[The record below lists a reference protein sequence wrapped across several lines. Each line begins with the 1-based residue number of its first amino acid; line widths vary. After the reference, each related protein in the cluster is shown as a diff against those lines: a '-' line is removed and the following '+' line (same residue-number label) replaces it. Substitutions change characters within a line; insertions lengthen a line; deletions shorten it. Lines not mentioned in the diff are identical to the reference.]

1 MPTGRVKWFSLE
13 KGFGFISNDEG
24 EDVYLAATSLP
35 EGVTTVKPGTKI
47 EFSII
52 DSRKGPQAMSVHVV
66 DAPVSL
72 AENSRVNS
80 DDLAATSLPEGVAT
94 VKPGTKIEFSIIDS
108 RKGPQAMSVRI
119 ADAPVSLAENSR
131 VNSDD
136 LAAMIEDTIKIL
148 DKVGNGLRHGRHPS
162 GPDAERLGRVL
173 RGIAGQL
180 EA

>member
-35 EGVTTVKPGTKI
+35 EGV
-47 EFSII
+47 
-52 DSRKGPQAMSVHVV
+52 
-66 DAPVSL
+66 
-72 AENSRVNS
+72 
-80 DDLAATSLPEGVAT
+80 AT
-94 VKPGTKIEFSIIDS
+94 VKPGTKIEFSVIDS

-119 ADAPVSLAENSR
+119 VDTPVSLSDNAR

-162 GPDAERLGRVL
+162 GPEAERLGRVL

-180 EA
+180 ES

>member
-1 MPTGRVKWFSLE
+1 MPSGPDKWFSLE

-24 EDVYLAATSLP
+24 EDV
-35 EGVTTVKPGTKI
+35 
-47 EFSII
+47 
-52 DSRKGPQAMSVHVV
+52 
-66 DAPVSL
+66 
-72 AENSRVNS
+72 
-80 DDLAATSLPEGVAT
+80 DLAASSLPEGVAT

-119 ADAPVSLAENSR
+119 IDAPVSLAENSR

>member
-1 MPTGRVKWFSLE
+1 MPSGRVKWFSLE

-24 EDVYLAATSLP
+24 EDVY
-35 EGVTTVKPGTKI
+35 
-47 EFSII
+47 
-52 DSRKGPQAMSVHVV
+52 
-66 DAPVSL
+66 
-72 AENSRVNS
+72 
-80 DDLAATSLPEGVAT
+80 LAATSLPEGVAT

-119 ADAPVSLAENSR
+119 IDAPVSLAENSR

-148 DKVGNGLRHGRHPS
+148 DKVGNGLRNGRHPS

>member
-1 MPTGRVKWFSLE
+1 MPSGRVKWFSLE

-24 EDVYLAATSLP
+24 EDVYLAAS
-35 EGVTTVKPGTKI
+35 
-47 EFSII
+47 
-52 DSRKGPQAMSVHVV
+52 
-66 DAPVSL
+66 
-72 AENSRVNS
+72 
-80 DDLAATSLPEGVAT
+80 SLPEGVAT
-94 VKPGTKIEFSIIDS
+94 VKPGTKIEFSVIDS

-119 ADAPVSLAENSR
+119 VDAPVSLVENSR

-162 GPDAERLGRVL
+162 GPEAERLGRVL

>member
-35 EGVTTVKPGTKI
+35 E
-47 EFSII
+47 
-52 DSRKGPQAMSVHVV
+52 D
-66 DAPVSL
+66 
-72 AENSRVNS
+72 
-80 DDLAATSLPEGVAT
+80 VAT
-94 VKPGTKIEFSIIDS
+94 VKPGTKIEFSVIDS

-119 ADAPVSLAENSR
+119 VDTPVSLSENSR
-131 VNSDD
+131 ANSDD

-148 DKVGNGLRHGRHPS
+148 DRVGNGLRHGRHPS
-162 GPDAERLGRVL
+162 GPEAERLGRVL

>member
-35 EGVTTVKPGTKI
+35 EGV
-47 EFSII
+47 
-52 DSRKGPQAMSVHVV
+52 
-66 DAPVSL
+66 
-72 AENSRVNS
+72 
-80 DDLAATSLPEGVAT
+80 AT

-119 ADAPVSLAENSR
+119 IDAPVSLAENSR

-162 GPDAERLGRVL
+162 GTDAERLGRVL
-173 RGIAGQL
+173 RGIASQL